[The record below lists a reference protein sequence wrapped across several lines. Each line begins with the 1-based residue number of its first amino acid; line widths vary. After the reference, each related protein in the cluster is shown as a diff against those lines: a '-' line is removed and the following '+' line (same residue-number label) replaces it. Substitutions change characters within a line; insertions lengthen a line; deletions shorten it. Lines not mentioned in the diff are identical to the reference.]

1 MTAYTRRQLVQGAGL
16 AGLGLLAGCGRS
28 PGQAPPPPSAPR
40 IGLLSGGRGGAVP
53 SRDAFL
59 AGLRELGYVE
69 GQDIVIEYRSVA
81 AQADQYDAVA
91 FAFAV
96 ELVHLPVDVLVV
108 VGARPTQA
116 AKSATS
122 TTPIV
127 IAFTSEDPVAAGL
140 VASLAQPGGNVTG
153 LSAISPQ
160 LSGKR
165 LELVKE
171 TVGGGAP
178 IAVLWNAANPAPRA
192 RFEETQ
198 AAAQVLGV
206 PVQSLAVREAS
217 DLDSAFEAAVRER
230 AVALIALRDSLTL
243 SSQAQLVELAAKHRL
258 PAMYEDR
265 VWTDAGGLMAY
276 GPSIPDMSRRAATY
290 VDRIL
295 KGANPAD
302 LPVEQ
307 PMRFDFVINARTAQT
322 LGLTIPPHVLL
333 QATEV
338 IQ

>member
-1 MTAYTRRQLVQGAGL
+1 MSLLSRRRFAQGAGV
-16 AGLGLLAGCGRS
+16 AGLGLLAGCGRW
-28 PGQAPPPPSAPR
+28 PGQASPPPSVPR

-59 AGLRELGYVE
+59 AGLRELSYVE
-69 GQDIVIEYRSVA
+69 GQNIVIEYRSVA
-81 AQADQYDAVA
+81 APADQYDALA
-91 FAFAV
+91 FALAV

-116 AKSATS
+116 AKTATS

-127 IAFTSEDPVAAGL
+127 IAFTSDDPVAAGL

-165 LELVKE
+165 LDLVQE

-192 RFEETQ
+192 RYEETQ

-217 DLDSAFEAAVRER
+217 ELDGAFEAAVREH

-243 SSQAQLVELAAKHRL
+243 SSQAQLVKLAAKHRL

-276 GPSIPDMSRRAATY
+276 GPSVPDMARRAATY

-295 KGANPAD
+295 KGAKPSD

-307 PMRFDFVINARTAQT
+307 PMRFDFVINLKTAQA

-338 IQ
+338 LQ

>member
-1 MTAYTRRQLVQGAGL
+1 VKGWSRRQLVQGAG
-16 AGLGLLAGCGRS
+16 AVGLGLLAACGRL
-28 PGQAPPPPSAPR
+28 PGQAPAPRVPR
-40 IGLLSGGRGGAVP
+40 IGYLAGGQGGAGP

-59 AGLRELGYVE
+59 EGLRELGYVD
-69 GQDIVIEYRSVA
+69 GQNIVIEYRYVG
-81 AQADQYDAVA
+81 AQADQFDALA
-91 FAFAV
+91 G
-96 ELVHLPVDVLVV
+96 ELVNLPVDVLVV

-116 AKSATS
+116 AQSATS
-122 TTPIV
+122 TIPVV
-127 IAFTSEDPVAAGL
+127 IAFTSDDPVAAGL
-140 VASLAQPGGNVTG
+140 VASLARPGGNVTG

-165 LELVKE
+165 LELVQE

-217 DLDSAFEAAVRER
+217 DLDRAFEAAVRER
-230 AVALIALRDSLTL
+230 AAALIALRDSLTL

-290 VDRIL
+290 VDKIL
-295 KGANPAD
+295 KGAKPSD

-307 PMRFDFVINARTAQT
+307 PMRFDFVINLKTAQA
-322 LGLTIPPHVLL
+322 LGLTIPHHVLL